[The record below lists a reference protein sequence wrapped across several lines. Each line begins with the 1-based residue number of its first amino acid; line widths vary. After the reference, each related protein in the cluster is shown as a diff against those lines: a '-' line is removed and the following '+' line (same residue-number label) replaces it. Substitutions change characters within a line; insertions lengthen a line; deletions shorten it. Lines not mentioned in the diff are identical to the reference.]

1 MATLLGIISLQT
13 LEDMCM
19 CARVSIFFLE
29 KVCSSEFVLCAEP
42 CDIRCSGLP
51 GSFLVIL
58 RLGWVTL
65 RSEGVGAH
73 GRLGCLHSSLDDLER
88 IRCLRVP
95 VLIWMKLNRQF
106 TIKLDELLGLHLSH
120 ACNEHIW
127 GSIQEFVDEESLIFA
142 YFQVVL
148 RILAIRRRIS
158 HVLSSY
164 KFVC

>member
-1 MATLLGIISLQT
+1 
-13 LEDMCM
+13 MCGSEYL
-19 CARVSIFFLE
+19 VHE
-29 KVCSSEFVLCAEP
+29 EVHSSEFVLCAEP
-42 CDIRCSGLP
+42 CDIRCSGVP

-58 RLGWVTL
+58 RLGWVKL
-65 RSEGVGAH
+65 RSEGASIIH
-73 GRLGCLHSSLDDLER
+73 GRLGCLHGCLDDLER

-120 ACNEHIW
+120 ACNKHIG
-127 GSIQEFVDEESLIFA
+127 GSIQELVDEESLIFA

-148 RILAIRRRIS
+148 RVLAIRRCIC